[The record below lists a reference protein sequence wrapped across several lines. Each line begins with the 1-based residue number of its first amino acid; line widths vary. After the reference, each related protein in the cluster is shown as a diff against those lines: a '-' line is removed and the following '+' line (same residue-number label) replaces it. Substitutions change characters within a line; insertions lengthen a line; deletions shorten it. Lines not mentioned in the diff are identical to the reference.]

1 MLSQF
6 LSPYFTTPLS
16 PHAVRYQLFV
26 ALFSLSSL
34 STPPLLPPHHHRF
47 LHSLMLP
54 QPSLNLSQLNPIS
67 PHLHLLVLPPQIFQ
81 FPIPQVPSS
90 ISRSVQSV
98 SLTKWIRS
106 EPLSRH
112 SSLPYIPARQSLSSY
127 IDLSLHSHRHRFQP
141 LIQHIHL
148 HVPQRPPI
156 GTRFLAP
163 LLPLSSSPSPSSCPV
178 ASAPTSDD
186 PYRFNIRHPDN
197 SSLISRHKSSPTV
210 SPLSTHFRKLF
221 SSSPS
226 ASPIIAR
233 ANDGTPTSLVTC
245 SRSINFTNPLASRAS
260 SSPATTSF
268 HPFSNGTHTSA
279 TASTNPNDVF

>member
-26 ALFSLSSL
+26 ALISLSSLFSLSSL
-34 STPPLLPPHHHRF
+34 STPHLLPHHHHRF

-98 SLTKWIRS
+98 SLTKWIRY

-112 SSLPYIPARQSLSSY
+112 SSLPYIPPRQSLSSY

-148 HVPQRPPI
+148 HVPQRLPDWHPHLLFGCI
-156 GTRFLAP
+156 CSFLGFVFV
-163 LLPLSSSPSPSSCPV
+163 LRRISC
-178 ASAPTSDD
+178 
-186 PYRFNIRHPDN
+186 N
-197 SSLISRHKSSPTV
+197 L
-210 SPLSTHFRKLF
+210 
-221 SSSPS
+221 
-226 ASPIIAR
+226 
-233 ANDGTPTSLVTC
+233 G
-245 SRSINFTNPLASRAS
+245 
-260 SSPATTSF
+260 
-268 HPFSNGTHTSA
+268 
-279 TASTNPNDVF
+279 

>member
-34 STPPLLPPHHHRF
+34 FSLFSLSSLSSPSTPHLLPHHHHRF
-47 LHSLMLP
+47 LHSLRLP

-98 SLTKWIRS
+98 SFTKWIRY

-112 SSLPYIPARQSLSSY
+112 SSLPYIPPRQSLSSY

-148 HVPQRPPI
+148 HVPQRPPD
-156 GTRFLAP
+156 RHS
-163 LLPLSSSPSPSSCPV
+163 LPLFP
-178 ASAPTSDD
+178 
-186 PYRFNIRHPDN
+186 PY
-197 SSLISRHKSSPTV
+197 SLF
-210 SPLSTHFRKLF
+210 LSFLSLLMPRRVRSHFRR
-221 SSSPS
+221 
-226 ASPIIAR
+226 PI
-233 ANDGTPTSLVTC
+233 
-245 SRSINFTNPLASRAS
+245 
-260 SSPATTSF
+260 
-268 HPFSNGTHTSA
+268 
-279 TASTNPNDVF
+279 